1 MTKTNLVTCARY
13 CNYKTSS
20 FCKLIL
26 KNHYF
31 LRVISYVFF
40 ITKFQNCESEHNHE
54 LLWNK
59 DAPMYGM
66 NTNAKI
72 ERFID
77 LYIFYD
83 VSLLLNSLQMFN
95 NINTHI
101 HVGKKITFVCR
112 FHYPLPPMLETKIFK
127 PLEIDDIYLF

>member
-1 MTKTNLVTCARY
+1 MQTYFEK
-13 CNYKTSS
+13 S
-20 FCKLIL
+20 FFFKG
-26 KNHYF
+26 YF
-31 LRVISYVFF
+31 LCFF
-40 ITKFQNCESEHNHE
+40 ITTFQNRESEHNHE

-59 DAPMYGM
+59 DAPMYRM
-66 NTNAKI
+66 NTKAKI
-72 ERFID
+72 EQFID

-83 VSLLLNSLQMFN
+83 VPLLLNSLQMFN

-101 HVGKKITFVCR
+101 HVGKKIMFVCR

>member
-13 CNYKTSS
+13 YNYKTSS

-40 ITKFQNCESEHNHE
+40 IIEFQNRESEHNHE

-72 ERFID
+72 ERFMD

-101 HVGKKITFVCR
+101 HVGKKSRLFVDFITHC
-112 FHYPLPPMLETKIFK
+112 LPCLKQK
-127 PLEIDDIYLF
+127 SSNL